1 MTDLQKVKVR
11 GKHSAKRTK
20 KMLDYFILLAALIV
34 LAGFFAFENND
45 IVVSKFTYAGD
56 RLPKAFDGY
65 VIVQISDL
73 HNKRFGTNQKRILKK
88 LKDANPN
95 LIVVTGDVLDHRR
108 YDFAPVMEL
117 MQGAKKLAPVVY
129 IPGNHEESS
138 GRYLEIKEALL
149 RAGVTVLGDASY
161 TISRGDDAVTVLGV
175 LDPSFSKLRQIRKTD
190 ASDMKRFLTARSE
203 EDDFT
208 ILLSHRAELLKL
220 YSEVGVDLVFA
231 GHAHGGQ
238 IRLPFIGGLYAPG
251 QGVFPKYTSGRHDA
265 GNTTMYVSRGLGNS
279 AFPLRIFNRPELV
292 VVTLK
297 AE

>member
-11 GKHSAKRTK
+11 GKHSAKRTR
-20 KMLDYFILLAALIV
+20 MLDYFILLAALIV

-45 IVVSKFTYAGD
+45 IVVSKLTYFSEE
-56 RLPKAFDGY
+56 LPKAFDGF
-65 VIVQISDL
+65 VIAQISDL
-73 HNKRFGTNQKRILKK
+73 HNKRFGAKQKRILQK
-88 LKDANPN
+88 LKDANPD

-117 MQGAKKLAPVVY
+117 MLGAKELAPVIYV
-129 IPGNHEESS
+129 PGNHEESS
-138 GRYLEIKEALL
+138 GRYLEIKEAFL
-149 RAGVTVLGDASY
+149 RAGVTVLNDASY
-161 TISRGDDAVTVLGV
+161 TLSRGDDTVTVLGV
-175 LDPSFSKLRQIRKTD
+175 LDPAFSKRRQTHKTD
-190 ASDMKRFLTARSE
+190 ASDMRRFLNTQYE

-208 ILLSHRAELLKL
+208 ILLSHRAELVKL

-265 GNTTMYVSRGLGNS
+265 GDTTMYVSRGLGNS
-279 AFPLRIFNRPELV
+279 VFPLRIFNRPELV

-297 AE
+297 VK

>member
-11 GKHSAKRTK
+11 RKHSAKRTR
-20 KMLDYFILLAALIV
+20 MLDYFILLAALIV

-45 IVVSKFTYAGD
+45 IVVSKFTYFSE
-56 RLPKAFDGY
+56 RLPKAFDGF
-65 VIVQISDL
+65 VITQISDL
-73 HNKRFGTNQKRILKK
+73 HNKRFGAKQKQILQK
-88 LKDANPN
+88 LKDVSPD

-117 MQGAKKLAPVVY
+117 MQGAKELAPVIYV
-129 IPGNHEESS
+129 PGNHEESS

-149 RAGVTVLGDASY
+149 RAGVTVLNDASY
-161 TISRGDDAVTVLGV
+161 TVSRADDTVTVLGV
-175 LDPSFSKLRQIRKTD
+175 LDPAFSKLRQTHKTD
-190 ASDMKRFLTARSE
+190 VSDMRRFLNTQYE

-265 GNTTMYVSRGLGNS
+265 GDTTMYVSRGLGNS
-279 AFPLRIFNRPELV
+279 VFPLRIFNRPELV

-297 AE
+297 VK

>member
-11 GKHSAKRTK
+11 GKHSAKRTQ
-20 KMLDYFILLAALIV
+20 MLDYFILLAAFIV
-34 LAGFFAFENND
+34 LAGFFVFENND
-45 IVVSKFTYAGD
+45 IVVSKFTYASE
-56 RLPKAFDGY
+56 RLPKAFEGF
-65 VIVQISDL
+65 VIAQISDL
-73 HNKRFGTNQKRILKK
+73 HNKRFGANQKRIFQK
-88 LKDANPN
+88 LKDANPD

-108 YDFAPVMEL
+108 YDFAPVIEL
-117 MQGAKKLAPVVY
+117 MNGAKKLAPVVY
-129 IPGNHEESS
+129 VPGNHEEST
-138 GRYLEIKEALL
+138 GRYIEIKEALL

-161 TISRGDDAVTVLGV
+161 TVSRDDDTVTVLGV
-175 LDPSFSKLRQIRKTD
+175 LDPAFSKLRQTRKTD
-190 ASDMKRFLTARSE
+190 ASDMRRFLNTQYE
-203 EDDFT
+203 ENDFT

-265 GNTTMYVSRGLGNS
+265 GNTTMYISRGLGNS
-279 AFPLRIFNRPELV
+279 VFPLRIFNRPELV

-297 AE
+297 VK

>member
-11 GKHSAKRTK
+11 GKHSAKRTR
-20 KMLDYFILLAALIV
+20 MLDYFILLAALIV

-45 IVVSKFTYAGD
+45 IVVSKFTYFSE
-56 RLPKAFDGY
+56 RLPKAFDGF
-65 VIVQISDL
+65 VIAQISDL
-73 HNKRFGTNQKRILKK
+73 HNKRFGAKQKQILQK
-88 LKDANPN
+88 LKDVSPD

-117 MQGAKKLAPVVY
+117 MQGAKELAPVVY
-129 IPGNHEESS
+129 APGNHEESS

-149 RAGVTVLGDASY
+149 RAGVTVLNDASY
-161 TISRGDDAVTVLGV
+161 TVSRGDDTVTVLGV
-175 LDPSFSKLRQIRKTD
+175 LDPAFSKLRQSHKTD
-190 ASDMKRFLTARSE
+190 ASDMRRFLNTQYE

-251 QGVFPKYTSGRHDA
+251 QGIFPKYTSGRHDA
-265 GNTTMYVSRGLGNS
+265 DDTTMYVSRGLGNS
-279 AFPLRIFNRPELV
+279 VFPLRIFNRPELV

-297 AE
+297 VK

>member
-1 MTDLQKVKVR
+1 
-11 GKHSAKRTK
+11 
-20 KMLDYFILLAALIV
+20 MLDYFILLAALIV

-45 IVVSKFTYAGD
+45 IVVSKFTYFSE
-56 RLPKAFDGY
+56 RLPKAFDGF
-65 VIVQISDL
+65 VIAQISDL
-73 HNKRFGTNQKRILKK
+73 HNKRFGAKQKQILQK
-88 LKDANPN
+88 LKDVSPD

-117 MQGAKKLAPVVY
+117 MQGAKELAPVIYV
-129 IPGNHEESS
+129 PGNHEESS

-149 RAGVTVLGDASY
+149 RAGVTVLNDASY
-161 TISRGDDAVTVLGV
+161 TVSRADDTVTVLGV
-175 LDPSFSKLRQIRKTD
+175 LDPAFSKLRQTHKTD
-190 ASDMKRFLTARSE
+190 VSDMRRFLNTQYE

-265 GNTTMYVSRGLGNS
+265 GDTTMYVSRGLGNS
-279 AFPLRIFNRPELV
+279 VFPLRIFNRPELV

-297 AE
+297 VK